1 MSQMRQGGP
10 TNSHGQER
18 PRSIL
23 VLRQNG
29 VDREDSSEEF
39 DSESSILF
47 SKQPQPSKMKNQN
60 KTSRPSAK
68 KATFTPDVTVLRR
81 SSQNHDGSIKS
92 ASSYDASKISFQGK
106 RALFEAGLPNK
117 SQTVGAA
124 KSSEHVMAAETNNH
138 VVNSLSLLEEK
149 NRKLEQDIVR
159 LEQAAALREEVARR
173 LRDKL
178 EKVEM
183 EFGEKDRSLQA
194 DIMRLTRENMEKEE
208 LIKYQENI

>member
-1 MSQMRQGGP
+1 MSQMRHGGNIP
-10 TNSHGQER
+10 TNNQAQQR

-29 VDREDSSEEF
+29 VAPEESSDEF

-47 SKQPQPSKMKNQN
+47 SKQPQTSRMKNQL
-60 KTSRPSAK
+60 TAK
-68 KATFTPDVTVLRR
+68 KATFTQDAVLSR
-81 SSQNHDGSIKS
+81 SSQNNDGSIKS

-117 SQTVGAA
+117 SQAGRVV
-124 KSSEHVMAAETNNH
+124 KNSEQVMAMEDSSQVGT
-138 VVNSLSLLEEK
+138 SLSLLEEK

-178 EKVEM
+178 EKIEM

-194 DIMRLTRENMEKEE
+194 DILRLTRENSQKEE
-208 LIKYQENI
+208 LIK